1 MTKIKGQNFRLLVSS
16 AIVPEETN
24 VSITLQGNTE
34 DTSSKDD
41 GGLYGK
47 EDVVSTAWN
56 AQVDSYQAE
65 PSQLRSILRM
75 FNAAAAVGVGWDQT
89 SGTNNQTPANANFK
103 RSGQALL
110 SDVSAQFDDRA
121 AVSVSLQF
129 QGSGAL
135 S

>member
-1 MTKIKGQNFRLLVSS
+1 MTKVKGQNFRFLISS

-24 VSITLQGNTE
+24 VSVTIQGNTE

-47 EDVVSTAWN
+47 EDVVSTSFN
-56 AQVDSYQAE
+56 GQVDSYQAE
-65 PSQLRSILRM
+65 PSQLRAILTM

-89 SGTNNQTPANANFK
+89 SGDNNQTPANANFK

-110 SDVSAQFDDRA
+110 TDFTMQFDDRT
-121 AVSVSLQF
+121 AVNVSLQF
-129 QGSGAL
+129 TGTGAL

>member
-1 MTKIKGQNFRLLVSS
+1 MGKIKGQNFRLLLSGS
-16 AIVPEETN
+16 IVPEETN
-24 VSITLQGNTE
+24 VSVTLTGNTE

-56 AQVDSYQAE
+56 ARVDSFQAE
-65 PSQLRSILRM
+65 PNQLRAILTT

-89 SGTNNQTPANANFK
+89 TGDNNQTPANANFK

-110 SDVSAQFDDRA
+110 TDFQMQFDDRA
-121 AVSVSLQF
+121 AVQVSLQF
-129 QGSGAL
+129 QGTGSL

>member
-56 AQVDSYQAE
+56 TQVDSYQAE
-65 PSQLRSILRM
+65 PSQLRAILRM

-89 SGTNNQTPANANFK
+89 TGDNNQTPANANFK

-121 AVSVSLQF
+121 AVQVSLQY
-129 QGSGAL
+129 QGTGAL

>member
-65 PSQLRSILRM
+65 PSQLRAILRM

-89 SGTNNQTPANANFK
+89 TGDNNQTPANANFK

-121 AVSVSLQF
+121 AVQVSLQY
-129 QGSGAL
+129 QGTGAL